1 MGTRLDSVLVVDY
14 RRSLDGIPEEVVSL
28 LPLFDGQRSARD
40 ALRKGRVPDAHAAA
54 LVERLRRLGVLAE
67 GVDEPE
73 GPELAEW
80 LKRPQR
86 SFTLWWIGAGAA
98 LLLVAGG
105 LLVNHSRALPP
116 TSAAVLA
123 PVVALPAPV
132 VAPPAPV
139 AVPAPVVAAPA
150 PVVALPAPV
159 AAPEPVVAPPVV
171 APPAPVAAP
180 APPVAAPPAP
190 VAAPAAPVAD
200 EYPRLIRDARSLLDR
215 GAYGK
220 ALAAATRAA
229 EARPESADPYLVIGT
244 VEQQNGRIAQATA
257 AYKRYLALAP
267 KGAYASEI
275 RSILRTLH

>member
-28 LPLFDGQRSARD
+28 LPLFDGNRSARE
-40 ALRKGRVPDAHAAA
+40 ALKKGRVPDAHAVE

-67 GVDEPE
+67 SVDDPE

-86 SFTLWWIGAGAA
+86 SFSLWWIGAGAA
-98 LLLVAGG
+98 LLLLAGG
-105 LLVNHSRALPP
+105 FLLIRSRPLPA
-116 TSAAVLA
+116 TSA
-123 PVVALPAPV
+123 VALAPV

-139 AVPAPVVAAPA
+139 VAPE
-150 PVVALPAPV
+150 PV
-159 AAPEPVVAPPVV
+159 AAPQPVVAPPVV
-171 APPAPVAAP
+171 APE
-180 APPVAAPPAP
+180 PPVAPPIVTPPTVAPKPP
-190 VAAPAAPVAD
+190 VVATD

-215 GAYGK
+215 GAYEK
-220 ALAAATRAA
+220 ALAAATRAS
-229 EARPESADPYLVIGT
+229 EARPESAEPYLVIGT
-244 VEQQNGRIAQATA
+244 VEQQNGRVAQATA